1 MLILLFTGTALPSII
16 SAKSAARS
24 ITITDHVSSPA
35 ITTSTIFRNV
45 RENLGGIE
53 SVDGVGGTTTTN
65 TQITIAGLTWG
76 DPFFTS
82 PNQHGKLLSPQP
94 AQHSFDRMIIA
105 DCLWM
110 PSQHENLV
118 KTIDHWLRHDSAPS
132 HATNADVDKDTNT
145 LPPCA
150 LVIAGFHTGRS
161 TVASFFEIATGANLA
176 AETKED
182 GNDHAQ
188 LNDQRG
194 KNITEDRDGCLS
206 IAQIF
211 EVDVDL
217 NVREWV
223 TEREGENKEQ
233 LKKWCVCAV
242 LVRADPG
249 ENGE

>member
-1 MLILLFTGTALPSII
+1 MLILLFTGTALPAII

-24 ITITDHVSSPA
+24 ITITDHASSPA
-35 ITTSTIFRNV
+35 ITANTISRNV
-45 RENLGGIE
+45 RENLEGIN
-53 SVDGVGGTTTTN
+53 SADGVGDSTTTSTH
-65 TQITIAGLTWG
+65 ITIAGLTWG

-82 PNQHGKLLSPQP
+82 PNQYGKLLSPQP

-110 PSQHENLV
+110 PSQHENIV
-118 KTIDHWLRHDSAPS
+118 KTINHWLRHESAPS
-132 HATNADVDKDTNT
+132 HATEADADTNT
-145 LPPCA
+145 SPPCA

-161 TVASFFEIATGANLA
+161 TVASFFEIATGANRA
-176 AETKED
+176 AETKNNN
-182 GNDHAQ
+182 GDHAQ
-188 LNDQRG
+188 LNDQGG
-194 KNITEDRDGCLS
+194 KNMNEDRDGYLS

-242 LVRADPG
+242 LVRTDPG
-249 ENGE
+249 KHGE